1 MENHSKTTQLICIS
15 HPCVGEW
22 YFEVEKKN
30 EHFFSISKKQC
41 GKGGFE
47 YIQKI
52 ETYNKDHNEILC
64 VATVTFTD
72 GSTGSYYVK
81 PKIYKTRYIYKS
93 LRIFNMSRIFKIW
106 LISKKISVDLTMG
119 YIPELIP
126 KRRQNIIEYYI

>member
-47 YIQKI
+47 YFKKI
-52 ETYNKDHNEILC
+52 EKYNKDHNEILC

-72 GSTGSYYVK
+72 GSTGSYYVE
-81 PKIYKTRYIYKS
+81 PKIYKTRYKVVLES
-93 LRIFNMSRIFKIW
+93 NDKMVSMRCFNCINYFH
-106 LISKKISVDLTMG
+106 
-119 YIPELIP
+119 
-126 KRRQNIIEYYI
+126 NI